1 MPLLSLRSNRRSI
14 RHALALA
21 TSATV
26 LLLAGCGGDT
36 PATTAQAPAPAAE
49 ADANAIHPQDW
60 PELTWPLADDPA
72 LEKRIDA
79 LMAGMSV
86 EQKVGQTVQGDI
98 ASMTPDDVRRYHI
111 GSVLAGGNSDPD
123 GKYDAPPS
131 AWLKLADAY
140 YAASMDP
147 ASGGPGIPIIF
158 GIDAVHG
165 QSNIVGATLFP
176 HNIGLGAT
184 RNPDLMRQIGQVTA
198 VETRTTGME
207 WTFAPTVA
215 VPQDDRWGR
224 TYEGYS
230 ESPEVVASFS
240 GKVVEGLQGVPGQPG
255 FLDGHH
261 VIASVKHYAGDG
273 GTTHGKDQGDTQVS
287 EAVMRDVHA
296 AGYPPAIQA
305 GAQTVMASFNS
316 FNGVSMHGHKP
327 MLTDVLKERMHFGG
341 FVVGDW
347 NGHGKVAG
355 CTNDNC
361 PASFNAGVDMLM
373 APDSW
378 KGIYESNVA
387 AVKSGV
393 ISMERL
399 DEAVR
404 RILRV
409 KLRLGLFEA
418 GKPSTRPLGGKFELL
433 GAPEH
438 RAIARQAVRESLVLL
453 KNQDGVLPLA
463 PKQRVLVAGD
473 GADDL
478 GKQSGGWTLNWQGTG
493 TKRADYPN
501 ADSIWDGVKQQ
512 VTAAGGSAELA
523 IDGKYRTKPDVAV
536 VVVGENPYAEF
547 QGDIAT
553 LAYKPGDDS
562 DLQLIKRLK
571 SEGIKVVT
579 VFLSGRPL
587 WVNREINASD
597 AFVAAWLPGSEGAGI
612 ADVLLR
618 KPDGSVQHDFKGTL
632 SFSWPRT
639 AVQYQNNVGQKDYD
653 PQFAFGFGLHYAD
666 NGNLAALPEVSGITG
681 EQGDAGVYFNK
692 GKPTAG
698 LAMRLSGVKQ
708 SELPAVTFP
717 AVLSDASL
725 KVSAVDHKA
734 QEDARRLQ
742 WSGSGKANMALLST
756 RPLDLTRE
764 SNGDVQLLLTVRR
777 AGAIAG
783 PVGLA
788 IGCGQGCEGRV
799 DLAPT
804 LGGIAEGEWQT
815 IGVPLK
821 CFAAAGADLSKIER
835 LPVLESSNALDLS
848 VSRIALGTG
857 NDAKTVVACATR

>member
-1 MPLLSLRSNRRSI
+1 
-14 RHALALA
+14 
-21 TSATV
+21 
-26 LLLAGCGGDT
+26 
-36 PATTAQAPAPAAE
+36 
-49 ADANAIHPQDW
+49 
-60 PELTWPLADDPA
+60 
-72 LEKRIDA
+72 
-79 LMAGMSV
+79 
-86 EQKVGQTVQGDI
+86 
-98 ASMTPDDVRRYHI
+98 
-111 GSVLAGGNSDPD
+111 
-123 GKYDAPPS
+123 
-131 AWLKLADAY
+131 
-140 YAASMDP
+140 
-147 ASGGPGIPIIF
+147 
-158 GIDAVHG
+158 
-165 QSNIVGATLFP
+165 
-176 HNIGLGAT
+176 
-184 RNPDLMRQIGQVTA
+184 
-198 VETRTTGME
+198 
-207 WTFAPTVA
+207 
-215 VPQDDRWGR
+215 
-224 TYEGYS
+224 
-230 ESPEVVASFS
+230 
-240 GKVVEGLQGVPGQPG
+240 
-255 FLDGHH
+255 
-261 VIASVKHYAGDG
+261 
-273 GTTHGKDQGDTQVS
+273 
-287 EAVMRDVHA
+287 
-296 AGYPPAIQA
+296 
-305 GAQTVMASFNS
+305 
-316 FNGVSMHGHKP
+316 
-327 MLTDVLKERMHFGG
+327 
-341 FVVGDW
+341 
-347 NGHGKVAG
+347 
-355 CTNDNC
+355 
-361 PASFNAGVDMLM
+361 
-373 APDSW
+373 
-378 KGIYESNVA
+378 
-387 AVKSGV
+387 
-393 ISMERL
+393 
-399 DEAVR
+399 
-404 RILRV
+404 
-409 KLRLGLFEA
+409 
-418 GKPSTRPLGGKFELL
+418 
-433 GAPEH
+433 
-438 RAIARQAVRESLVLL
+438 VLL

-501 ADSIWDGVKQQ
+501 ADSIWDGLKQQ

-523 IDGKYRTKPDVAV
+523 IDGRYRTKPDVAV

-562 DLQLIKRLK
+562 DLQLIKRLR

-653 PQFAFGFGLHYAD
+653 PQFAFGFGLRYAD
-666 NGNLAALPEVSGITG
+666 NGNLAALPEASGITG

-692 GKPTAG
+692 GKPAAG

-725 KVSAVDHKA
+725 KVTAVDHKA

-742 WSGSGKANMALLST
+742 WSGSGKADMTLLST

-777 AGAIAG
+777 SGAISG

-788 IGCGQGCEGRV
+788 IGCGQGCEGRL
-799 DLAPT
+799 DLAAT
-804 LGGIAEGEWQT
+804 LGAIGEDEWQT

-857 NDAKTVVACATR
+857 NDAQTVVACPTR

>member
-21 TSATV
+21 TSATM
-26 LLLAGCGGDT
+26 LLLAACGGDR
-36 PATTAQAPAPAAE
+36 PAATTPSPAA
-49 ADANAIHPQDW
+49 ATAAVAIHPQNW
-60 PELTWPLADDPA
+60 PELAWPLAEDPA

-111 GSVLAGGNSDPD
+111 GSVLAGGNSDPG

-131 AWLKLADAY
+131 AWLALADAY
-140 YAASMDP
+140 YEASLDP

-230 ESPEVVASFS
+230 ESPALVASFS
-240 GKVVEGLQGVPGQPG
+240 GKVVEGLQGIPGQPG

-273 GTTHGKDQGDTQVS
+273 GTTNGKDQGDTQVS

-316 FNGVSMHGHKP
+316 FNGVAMHGHKP
-327 MLTDVLKERMHFGG
+327 MLTDVLKGRMHFGG

-433 GAPEH
+433 GAPQH

-501 ADSIWDGVKQQ
+501 ADSIWDGLKQQ

-523 IDGKYRTKPDVAV
+523 IDGRYRTKPDVAV

-562 DLQLIKRLK
+562 DLQLIKRLR

-653 PQFAFGFGLHYAD
+653 PQFAFGFGLRYAD
-666 NGNLAALPEVSGITG
+666 NGNLAALPEASGITG

-692 GKPTAG
+692 GKPAAG

-725 KVSAVDHKA
+725 KVTAVDHKA

-742 WSGSGKANMALLST
+742 WSGSGKADMALLST

-777 AGAIAG
+777 SGAISG

-788 IGCGQGCEGRV
+788 IGCGQGCEGRL
-799 DLAPT
+799 DLAAT
-804 LGGIAEGEWQT
+804 LGAIGEDEWQT

-857 NDAKTVVACATR
+857 NDAQTVVACPTR

>member
-230 ESPEVVASFS
+230 ESPEVVASFA

-327 MLTDVLKERMHFGG
+327 MLTDVLKGRMHFGG

-393 ISMERL
+393 ISMARL

-493 TKRADYPN
+493 TKRSDYPN
-501 ADSIWDGVKQQ
+501 ADSIWDGLKQQ

-523 IDGKYRTKPDVAV
+523 IDGRYRTKPDVAV

-562 DLQLIKRLK
+562 DLQLIKRLR

-618 KPDGSVQHDFKGTL
+618 RPDGSVQHDFKGTL

-725 KVSAVDHKA
+725 KVSAIDHKA

-756 RPLDLTRE
+756 RSLDLTRE

-777 AGAIAG
+777 SGAIAG

-821 CFAAAGADLSKIER
+821 CFATAGADLSKIER
-835 LPVLESSNALDLS
+835 LPVLESSHALDLS